1 MDIAETLNILAN
13 ILHEGDK
20 EPSSTELIA
29 SAVALVKKC
38 HSLAAERDEL
48 SKICN
53 EFREDRALLL
63 KHYENYVCD
72 CDG

>member
-1 MDIAETLNILAN
+1 MDIAETLKILAN
-13 ILHEGDK
+13 ILYEGGEK
-20 EPSSTELIA
+20 PSSTELIA